1 MRSGVGTGH
10 SYLLYLPSSTTAQ
23 LPVLRYP
30 QVVEWVLAPV
40 RAEWA
45 SPAWQAHLASPEAF
59 IQQYTPVQPDGAGG
73 WQVRL
78 VLVVRVGCTEL
89 SNRQY
94 THTPCTTGWH
104 GVGVWR
110 LRRACCKPLTG
121 LLQTAYFPR
130 RLARRQAVSI
140 TTPTSLALPHLG
152 WQFALVAFLQ
162 AGGQAARWILYH
174 HTHLV
179 ERCFRTMKAAVPPGS
194 PLHPLT
200 QHAGGQAACLQGKV
214 VFR

>member
-78 VLVVRVGCTEL
+78 VLLTCIEVGCTGV
-89 SNRQY
+89 SSRQY
-94 THTPCTTGWH
+94 RPVQLGGAGGWQL
-104 GVGVWR
+104 GRGW
-110 LRRACCKPLTG
+110 CKP
-121 LLQTAYFPR
+121 QC
-130 RLARRQAVSI
+130 
-140 TTPTSLALPHLG
+140 H
-152 WQFALVAFLQ
+152 
-162 AGGQAARWILYH
+162 
-174 HTHLV
+174 
-179 ERCFRTMKAAVPPGS
+179 
-194 PLHPLT
+194 
-200 QHAGGQAACLQGKV
+200 
-214 VFR
+214 